1 MSIPGARN
9 FWEMPGPIQYL
20 ILVFPHSS
28 SLFTA
33 SLKGLKENPCNQG
46 CLHIFSSP
54 VRKGQERERY
64 CDLLLSQEAR
74 DLGREYL
81 RKGRRKDRKN

>member
-9 FWEMPGPIQYL
+9 SGR
-20 ILVFPHSS
+20 
-28 SLFTA
+28 
-33 SLKGLKENPCNQG
+33 
-46 CLHIFSSP
+46 LHIFSSS

-74 DLGREYL
+74 DLRRESL
-81 RKGRRKDRKN
+81 RKGRRKDRKS